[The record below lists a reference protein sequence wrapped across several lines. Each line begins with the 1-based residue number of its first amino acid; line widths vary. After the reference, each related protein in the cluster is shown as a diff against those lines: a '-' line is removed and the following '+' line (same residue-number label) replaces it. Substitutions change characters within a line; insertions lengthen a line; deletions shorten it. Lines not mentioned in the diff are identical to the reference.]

1 MNLEKSIEGVISEV
15 LTNGTIE
22 DLVKQELE
30 KGAKNALDRLFG
42 PYGDVTKVIEKEVK
56 SVMVPYLENYDYS
69 HYITKLDSVLVD
81 VLKATASE
89 NTKIL
94 TNFKELMTVNEEKA
108 IKVTDLFEVWKK
120 YVAENV
126 ETDDLDIDYDDMPS
140 YQYVDVK
147 FEFEED
153 EGRSW
158 SSFKHANIFFECEHD
173 EKMNFAI
180 KVSRFNESSSV
191 GWDIDYPKTHD
202 INSLKYLNDVE
213 ILLMKLNQNNT
224 RLIIDSTYENDE
236 VQPEAEPEATFG

>member
-30 KGAKNALDRLFG
+30 KGVKNALDRLFG
-42 PYGDVTKVIEKEVK
+42 SYGDVTKVIEKEVK

-69 HYITKLDSVLVD
+69 QYITKLDNVLVE
-81 VLKATASE
+81 VLKSTAAE

-94 TNFKELMTVNEEKA
+94 TNFKELMTVNEEKT

-120 YVAENV
+120 HVAENV
-126 ETDDLDIDYDDMPS
+126 ETDGLEIDYDDSPS
-140 YQYVDVK
+140 YEYVAVK

-173 EKMNFAI
+173 EEMNFAI
-180 KVSRFNESSSV
+180 KVSRFNESSRE

-202 INSLKYLNDVE
+202 ISSLRYLNDLE

-224 RLIIDSTYENDE
+224 RLIIDEEYQSDD
-236 VQPEAEPEATFG
+236 VRPEAEPEATFG